1 MALLRLSVNGWSRL
15 PLPAARMT
23 ACIRPRPVEYVT
35 RREQKG
41 HAWGVAV
48 IKVTDT
54 LSIPEEEF
62 RFKASRSSGP
72 GGQNVNKLNTRM
84 TLLFDVTNSPSL
96 SQEQKE
102 SIQRRLATRIN
113 HEGVLRVVCQRY
125 RTQAANRRE
134 ATERFVE
141 VLVDALKRRR
151 PRRKTQISA
160 AVKRR
165 RREERARRS
174 RLKRSRSES
183 VNWDE

>member
-23 ACIRPRPVEYVT
+23 ACMRLEYAT
-35 RREQKG
+35 RKEQKG
-41 HAWGVAV
+41 THGWVAV

-54 LSIPEEEF
+54 LSIPEEEL

-113 HEGVLRVVCQRY
+113 HEGVLRVVCQRH
-125 RTQAANRRE
+125 RTQAANRRG
-134 ATERFVE
+134 ATESFLDL
-141 VLVDALKRRR
+141 LVDALKKRR
-151 PRRKTQISA
+151 PRRKTRISA

-183 VNWDE
+183 VEWDE

>member
-1 MALLRLSVNGWSRL
+1 M
-15 PLPAARMT
+15 
-23 ACIRPRPVEYVT
+23 
-35 RREQKG
+35 
-41 HAWGVAV
+41 
-48 IKVTDT
+48 IKVTNT
-54 LSIPEEEF
+54 LSIPEEELQ
-62 RFKASRSSGP
+62 FKPSRSSGP

-84 TLLFDVTNSPSL
+84 TLLFDVRNSPSL

-113 HEGVLRVVCQRY
+113 HEGVLRVVCQQH
-125 RTQAANRRE
+125 RTQAANRRG

-141 VLVDALKRRR
+141 MLSDALKKRR

-183 VNWDE
+183 VKWDE